1 MKKKKKNLSAAT
13 EAVEINVMPFI
24 DVFSL
29 LCTFLLFS
37 SVFITIGIHTVQVP
51 FFSSAKETEEKE
63 KQKREHILLVEVS
76 TNFLELTSEWS
87 SPPVAQEKH
96 RFANSP
102 SGVQEFHKKLIE
114 IKEKNLE
121 SQKIKLFF
129 DDKVQYESVTKI
141 LDSVVSLKEKEE
153 ASPELL
159 KIGKLFPQ
167 VVLGNVI
174 L

>member
-13 EAVEINVMPFI
+13 QAVEINVMPFI

-51 FFSSAKETEEKE
+51 FFSSVKETEE
-63 KQKREHILLVEVS
+63 KQKREHILLVDVS
-76 TNFLELTSEWS
+76 SSFLELTSEWS
-87 SPPVAQEKH
+87 SHPVAKEMH
-96 RFANSP
+96 RFQNSP
-102 SGVQEFHKKLIE
+102 AGVQEFHKKLID

-129 DDKVQYESVTKI
+129 DDAVHYESVTKI
-141 LDSVVSLKEKEE
+141 LDSVISFGEKEKV
-153 ASPELL
+153 SPELL
-159 KIGKLFPQ
+159 KLGKLFPQ

>member
-1 MKKKKKNLSAAT
+1 MA
-13 EAVEINVMPFI
+13 EINVMPFI

-37 SVFITIGIHTVQVP
+37 SVFITIGVHTVQIP
-51 FFSSAKETEEKE
+51 FFLNATETKE
-63 KQKREHILLVEVS
+63 KRKREHILLVDVS

-87 SPPVAQEKH
+87 LSPIAKEKH
-96 RFANSP
+96 RFVNSA
-102 SGVQEFHKKLIE
+102 SGIQEFHKKLIE

-129 DDKVQYESVTKI
+129 DDKIKYESVTKI
-141 LDSVVSLKEKEE
+141 LDSVVLLQKNEE

-167 VVLGNVI
+167 VILGDII

>member
-1 MKKKKKNLSAAT
+1 MKKKKKNLST
-13 EAVEINVMPFI
+13 ETQAVEINVMPFI

-51 FFSSAKETEEKE
+51 FFSNVKESEKKE
-63 KQKREHILLVEVS
+63 KREHILLVNVS

-87 SPPVAQEKH
+87 LPPLAKERH
-96 RFANSP
+96 RFVNSP

-129 DDKVQYESVTKI
+129 DDKVKYESVTKI
-141 LDSVVSLKEKEE
+141 LGSVISLKKKEE
-153 ASPELL
+153 ASAKLL
-159 KIGKLFPQ
+159 KLGKLFPQ

-174 L
+174 F

>member
-1 MKKKKKNLSAAT
+1 LKKNKKNRST
-13 EAVEINVMPFI
+13 SIQAVDINVMPFI

-37 SVFITIGIHTVQVP
+37 SVFITIGVHTVQIP
-51 FFSSAKETEEKE
+51 FFSNATETKE
-63 KQKREHILLVEVS
+63 KQKREHILLVDVS
-76 TNFLELTSEWS
+76 TNFLEFTSEWS
-87 SPPVAQEKH
+87 LSPVAKEKH
-96 RFANSP
+96 RFVNSS
-102 SGVQEFHKKLIE
+102 SGIQEFHKKLIE

-129 DDKVQYESVTKI
+129 DDKIKYESVTKI
-141 LDSVVSLKEKEE
+141 LDSVVLLQKNEE